1 MQISV
6 FFSFLVYTESE
17 HTITTNPRIV
27 KQNLGFFIKIQHKK
41 TLKTGD
47 YTTKNNDNFFIST

>member
-27 KQNLGFFIKIQHKK
+27 KQNLGFFIKK
-41 TLKTGD
+41 TAGKSQKSGKLYL
-47 YTTKNNDNFFIST
+47 YTK